1 MISQNNYHRM
11 IRYFYFL
18 ATVFAFSTAGA
29 QSISG
34 SVSDAAGAPNAFA
47 AIRLFQIG
55 ESDSTQVAGANADA
69 DGRFVFNTTTPG
81 NYRVKAALVGFEDAV
96 SSVFYFSGKENK
108 TLLSI
113 QMNTLATLK
122 EVVVSASKP
131 LIDVQVDKTVVNVEG
146 TILSAG
152 GTALDILQ
160 RSPGVVVTPQEQ
172 INLAGK
178 GAANVLIDGKST
190 GLNDAELA
198 AYLRSLSSETIRS
211 IELITNPS
219 ARYDAQGTAGI
230 INIRLKKNQ
239 NFGAKGNVALG
250 YSQSIHH
257 RLNGGLNLN
266 YRPGPVNFFLNT
278 NFYDAGQTV
287 SQKIDRYQNGKHFD
301 QDNPTIADWNSQL
314 AKTGMDWYINDFQ
327 TLGVMVT
334 GSRYDHKT
342 RGFSTN
348 RISDMV
354 SGAVDSVIA
363 SQSVHPEFNRRVNYN
378 INYRFADTTGHELTI
393 DADRIDYASSAN
405 NRIDNLISRT
415 ESTTARNFAYG
426 AIQGQ
431 GIGIWSVKTDY
442 TATKKNGWKW
452 ETGAKI
458 TMTDSDNQTEG
469 YTDAGNGFV
478 PDAGRTN
485 AFELQENIGAVF
497 ANLGKNIKKWTFLAG
512 LRAEH
517 TQINGASTNLS
528 GERINSPD
536 TSYNNL
542 FPNVFVQY
550 QMSENH
556 QFGLSVN
563 RRLERPL
570 YQDLNPFIWQTDP
583 YTSERGNSGLTPA
596 FSQSAALKYTYKWA
610 ASVELNYTKTTNI
623 IQTVARTSGDM
634 VWLQPFN
641 IATSDNTG
649 IQINS
654 PLPIAKWWSGYAS
667 LGVWYNRFRLAVD
680 CQQLQTATWGGSF
693 WTGQQIKLGND
704 WQYEFSV
711 WAQLPTTEGMFR
723 NKGIASLDMGL
734 KKTFLKGKA
743 TVKLAVYDV
752 LGTQHWVETVDFN
765 GLQARRRNDWES
777 QSVAL
782 RLNWN
787 FGNEKVK
794 IRERKQQ
801 ETDAVNRI
809 KKGSNQ

>member
-1 MISQNNYHRM
+1 MN
-11 IRYFYFL
+11 RYFYFL
-18 ATVFAFSTAGA
+18 VALFAFSAAGA
-29 QSISG
+29 QSITG
-34 SVSDAAGAPNAFA
+34 SVTDAAGAPNAFA
-47 AIRLFQIG
+47 AIRLYRMG
-55 ESDSTQVAGANADA
+55 ETDSTQVAGANADA
-69 DGRFVFNTTTPG
+69 EGRFIFKETTPG

-96 SSVFYFSGKENK
+96 SDVFYFSGKENK
-108 TLLSI
+108 SLNPVK
-113 QMNTLATLK
+113 MNTLAALK

-178 GAANVLIDGKST
+178 GAANVLIDGKPT

-198 AYLRSLSSETIRS
+198 AYLRSLSAETIRS
-211 IELITNPS
+211 IELISNPS

-239 NFGAKGNVALG
+239 NFGAKGNIALG

-257 RLNGGLNLN
+257 RFNGGLNLN
-266 YRPGPVNFFLNT
+266 YRPGQVNFFLNT

-287 SQKIDRYQNGKHFD
+287 SQKVDRYQNGKHFD
-301 QDNPTIADWNSQL
+301 QENPTVSDWNSQFV
-314 AKTGMDWYINDFQ
+314 KTGADWYINDFQ
-327 TLGVMVT
+327 TLGIMAT
-334 GSRYDHKT
+334 GSRYDHT
-342 RGFSTN
+342 MRGFSTN
-348 RISDMV
+348 RITDMLT
-354 SGAVDSVIA
+354 GITDSVLA
-363 SQSVHPEFNRRVNYN
+363 SQTLHPENNARMNYN

-393 DADRIDYASSAN
+393 DADRIDFTSSGN
-405 NRIDNLISRT
+405 NRIDNQLSRT
-415 ESTTARNFAYG
+415 ENAAAGQFAYR
-426 AIQGQ
+426 ADQAQ
-431 GIGIWSVKTDY
+431 HIGIWSVKTDY
-442 TATKKNGWKW
+442 SATKKNGWKW
-452 ETGAKI
+452 EAGAK
-458 TMTDSDNQTEG
+458 MTLTKSDNQTKG
-469 YTDAGNGFV
+469 FTDIGSGFL

-485 AFELQENIGAVF
+485 AFDLNENIGALY
-497 ANLGKNIKKWTFLAG
+497 ANLGKSIKKWTFLAG
-512 LRAEH
+512 LRTEH
-517 TQINGASTNLS
+517 TQIKGASTDLS
-528 GERINSPD
+528 GERIFSPD

-550 QMSENH
+550 QLSQEH

-583 YTSERGNSGLTPA
+583 YTSERGNAGLTPA
-596 FSQSAALKYTYKWA
+596 FSRSAALKYTYKWA
-610 ASVELNYTKTTNI
+610 ASVELSYTKTTNI
-623 IQTVARTSGDM
+623 IQTVAQTEGDM

-641 IATSDNTG
+641 IAESDNAG

-654 PLPIAKWWSGYAS
+654 PLPITKWWSGYAS
-667 LGVWYNRFRLAVD
+667 LGVWHNRFRSAVGSG
-680 CQQLQTATWGGSF
+680 QLQTTSWGGSM
-693 WTGQQIKLGND
+693 WTGQQIKLGGG

-743 TVKLAVYDV
+743 TAKLAVYDV
-752 LGTQHWVETVDFN
+752 LGTQHWVETVDFG

-794 IRERKQQ
+794 IRDRKQ
-801 ETDAVNRI
+801 EEADAVSRI
-809 KKGSNQ
+809 KKGKDQ